1 MKTIARKRTFAV
13 KSSRKFAASDT
24 FMCPDGEEI
33 KILKVYPKGHQYAA
47 KDSQSYLIRSTDIG
61 EDVWLKYHL
70 LWRIEGAKK
79 IR

>member
-1 MKTIARKRTFAV
+1 MKTIAKKRTFAV

-33 KILKVYPKGHQYAA
+33 KILKVYHIGDKYASN
-47 KDSQSYLIRSTDIG
+47 DSQSYLIRSTDIG
-61 EDVWLKYHL
+61 EDVWFEYHL